1 MEVRVVH
8 LPVLVRRGH
17 RILASLWL
25 LIVAIGFIY
34 SFAAGGVEPP
44 DALGALVGLLLVVMA
59 ITGIYL
65 LARPWVQ
72 RYRARGSG
80 S

>member
-1 MEVRVVH
+1 MH

-25 LIVAIGFIY
+25 LVVAIALIY
-34 SFAAGGVEPP
+34 SFATGGVEPP
-44 DALGALVGLLLVVMA
+44 AALGVLVGLLLVVMA
-59 ITGIYL
+59 ISGMYL

-72 RYRARGSG
+72 RYRARGSD